1 MHMKLDLKNNFV
13 DELEN
18 IYRTHLI
25 YRTIVVCNNDVIEY
39 KKLLEDKEFSVYVIN
54 TISNINYDALDYRI
68 LLIKSELFEEFLNN
82 IISNKMSNFYTFIKF
97 TYEND
102 VIKEQISKK
111 YYNNY
116 EIMNNI
122 I

>member
-1 MHMKLDLKNNFV
+1 MKLDFKNNFV

-18 IYRTHLI
+18 IYKTHLI
-25 YRTIVVCNNDVIEY
+25 YRTIVVCNSDVIEY
-39 KKLLEDKEFSVYVIN
+39 KKILEDNDFSVYVIN
-54 TISNINYDALDYRI
+54 TISNINYDELDYRI
-68 LLIKSELFEEFLNN
+68 LLIKSELFEDFLSN
-82 IISNKMSNFYTFIKF
+82 IISNKMNDFYTFIKF

-102 VIKEQISKK
+102 DIKERISKK